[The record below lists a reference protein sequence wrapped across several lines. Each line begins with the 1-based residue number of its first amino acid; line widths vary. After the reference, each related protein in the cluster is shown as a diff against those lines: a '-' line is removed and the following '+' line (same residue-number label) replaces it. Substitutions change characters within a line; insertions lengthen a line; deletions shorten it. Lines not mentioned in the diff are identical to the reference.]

1 MNVTVFEAI
10 NITKK
15 YRNTLALN
23 QVSMSVMQGDIYGF
37 IGENGAGKTTM
48 IRLLTGL
55 AEPTTGKI
63 ALFGESNKKLAKQR
77 ERIGC
82 IIESPS
88 LYLDMTAYENLEVQR
103 LQRGIPGKGCIDNA
117 LALVGLKDTGKKK
130 AKDFSLGMRQRL
142 ALAIALLGNPEFLVL
157 DEPINGL
164 DPTGIIEL
172 RNLLKRLISLL
183 EAGQYPFYYEKV
195 ELCSLLTEILLDNY
209 SIFSVN
215 GIEPQ
220 IEIPN
225 MDIYLNADRKAC
237 IRIIQN
243 LIFNAVTSTTNN
255 VVIQLI
261 NIADSV
267 QLCIKNPVASI
278 PTEEYSK
285 LLERFYV
292 ADVSRSNGTSGQGLY
307 IVKKLLLMMN
317 CTNPIIEIHDHNFMI
332 TIDFSPL
339 LIKK

>member
-1 MNVTVFEAI
+1 MGWAI
-10 NITKK
+10 
-15 YRNTLALN
+15 
-23 QVSMSVMQGDIYGF
+23 M
-37 IGENGAGKTTM
+37 
-48 IRLLTGL
+48 
-55 AEPTTGKI
+55 
-63 ALFGESNKKLAKQR
+63 
-77 ERIGC
+77 
-82 IIESPS
+82 
-88 LYLDMTAYENLEVQR
+88 
-103 LQRGIPGKGCIDNA
+103 
-117 LALVGLKDTGKKK
+117 
-130 AKDFSLGMRQRL
+130 
-142 ALAIALLGNPEFLVL
+142 FLVL
-157 DEPINGL
+157 IAL
-164 DPTGIIEL
+164 VIIL
-172 RNLLKRLISLL
+172 SISLINWKIQIYKVIVQLNAILNRKTKKLVTVSLSDRRL
-183 EAGQYPFYYEKV
+183 EHLVEIINQIVSKDNIYLGEIQKKENELKENISCLSHDLRTPLTSIRGYLQLLSSAPDEKRAEYISALSGKALRFYYEKV

>member
-1 MNVTVFEAI
+1 MGWAI
-10 NITKK
+10 
-15 YRNTLALN
+15 
-23 QVSMSVMQGDIYGF
+23 M
-37 IGENGAGKTTM
+37 
-48 IRLLTGL
+48 
-55 AEPTTGKI
+55 
-63 ALFGESNKKLAKQR
+63 
-77 ERIGC
+77 
-82 IIESPS
+82 
-88 LYLDMTAYENLEVQR
+88 
-103 LQRGIPGKGCIDNA
+103 
-117 LALVGLKDTGKKK
+117 
-130 AKDFSLGMRQRL
+130 
-142 ALAIALLGNPEFLVL
+142 FLVL
-157 DEPINGL
+157 IALVIILSISLINWKIQIYKVIVQLNAILNRKTKKLVTVSLSDRRLEHLVEIINQIVSKDNIYLGEIQKKENELKENISCLSHDLRTPLTSIRGYLQLLSSAPDEKRAEYISALSGKA
-164 DPTGIIEL
+164 L
-172 RNLLKRLISLL
+172 RLERLIDDFYQISLL

-292 ADVSRSNGTSGQGLY
+292 ADVSRSNGIPIEEHLMSCIKSLLSAFCQVEQIMTSCFFLCNKPIADKAGNASLTVPPVQSQLFCQFGRCA
-307 IVKKLLLMMN
+307 VRLL
-317 CTNPIIEIHDHNFMI
+317 PDIHD
-332 TIDFSPL
+332 
-339 LIKK
+339 KE